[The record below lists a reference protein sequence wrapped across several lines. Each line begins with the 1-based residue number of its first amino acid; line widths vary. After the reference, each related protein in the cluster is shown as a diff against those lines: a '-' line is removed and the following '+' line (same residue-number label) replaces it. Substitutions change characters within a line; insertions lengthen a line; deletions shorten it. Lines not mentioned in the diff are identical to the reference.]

1 MAKDQLPSV
10 SGAKLDDEILMGKDF
25 YNDLDRFLSKPPPS
39 SARSGRDLPTLEKL
53 KRERKKIKASMRKS
67 RETSTMNLRGRVSS
81 KIDTGT
87 RSSHKENAK
96 PFDYALVRVFDFA
109 FSLNSHTHT
118 HTHILH
124 KQTACR
130 SNGLHVKYKIN
141 KNNCKYRFNDGTENE
156 CEEEETES
164 TTREEKGKEE
174 NVEKNLLE
182 EKKSIQQQ

>member
-1 MAKDQLPSV
+1 MSREKRDDIMAKDQLPSV

-25 YNDLDRFLSKPPPS
+25 YNDLDRFLSKPPP

-87 RSSHKENAK
+87 RSSHKEDAK
-96 PFDYALVRVFDFA
+96 PFDYALVRFFDFA

-118 HTHILH
+118 HTHTTQTNSLP
-124 KQTACR
+124 KQWITCQVQ
-130 SNGLHVKYKIN
+130 N
-141 KNNCKYRFNDGTENE
+141 
-156 CEEEETES
+156 
-164 TTREEKGKEE
+164 
-174 NVEKNLLE
+174 
-182 EKKSIQQQ
+182 QQEQL

>member
-25 YNDLDRFLSKPPPS
+25 YDDLDRFLSKPPP

-87 RSSHKENAK
+87 TRASHKEDAK
-96 PFDYALVRVFDFA
+96 PFDYALVRFLEFA
-109 FSLNSHTHT
+109 CSSLSLTHT
-118 HTHILH
+118 HTQINSLP
-124 KQTACR
+124 KQW
-130 SNGLHVKYKIN
+130 
-141 KNNCKYRFNDGTENE
+141 
-156 CEEEETES
+156 
-164 TTREEKGKEE
+164 
-174 NVEKNLLE
+174 
-182 EKKSIQQQ
+182 SICQVQSQQEQL